1 MNVEKTI
8 NVEKTQ
14 TIVESSVKFNQNLRP
29 LSVALKEATD
39 RPPMKHIWF
48 GIPENPCVILVS
60 SLPKIGKSC
69 WMETFAYHLASTESN
84 DFMGFPVSNGKRVAI
99 ISLEEFEPNRSARQ
113 LKQVQNLPFSDIER
127 IMENIYVLDS
137 NFHQYIACNQHKKDL
152 IDNLLEVKPD
162 IVFIDSL
169 SRMYVGAIEQS
180 EVAQNL
186 MGFTNEIAA
195 KLQAPIVILHHLNK
209 SKSTDEIDARNVSGS
224 RIVNQD
230 ASGMLVMGKTPSNQR
245 YLKVLNW
252 RYYPDDD
259 HSLRLFSIDEN
270 CLIHYEGIP
279 PESTSGTTYP
289 VSVKVGNPE
298 KILDFLLAQKG
309 IVLIEQL
316 IKAFVDT
323 GLMSRSTLFLSLRT
337 LLESGNITKNASGEY
352 FARRTVD
359 NSLFS
364 FKASEDFDDD
374 FEDYLFYN

>member
-14 TIVESSVKFNQNLRP
+14 TIVESSVKSNQNLRP
-29 LSVALKEATD
+29 LSEALKEAEK
-39 RPPMKHIWF
+39 RPPMKYIWW

-113 LKQVQNLPFSDIER
+113 LKQVQNLLFSNVER
-127 IMENIYVLDS
+127 IKENIYVLDG
-137 NFHQYIACNQHKKDL
+137 NFHQYISCNQHKKDL
-152 IDNLLEVKPD
+152 IDILLEVRPD
-162 IVFIDSL
+162 IVLIDSL

-186 MGFTNEIAA
+186 MGFANEIAA
-195 KLQAPIVILHHLNK
+195 KLQAPVVILHHLNK
-209 SKSTDEIDARNVSGS
+209 SKSTDEVDAKNVSGS
-224 RIVNQD
+224 RFVNQD
-230 ASGMLVMGKTPSNQR
+230 ASGMLIMGKTSSNQR
-245 YLKVLNW
+245 YIKVLNW

-259 HSLRLFSIDEN
+259 QALRLFSIDEN
-270 CLIHYEGIP
+270 CLIQYEGIA
-279 PESTSGTTYP
+279 PELTSGNTYP

-298 KILDFLLAQKG
+298 KILDFLMAQKG

-352 FARRTVD
+352 FARRTVN

-364 FKASEDFDDD
+364 FKVSEDFDDD
-374 FEDYLFYN
+374 FEDYLFDN